1 VYFNEDHKLFR
12 QSLRDF
18 LKREVVPHIDEWE
31 EKGETPREIFQK
43 FGEMGY
49 LGLSQPE
56 AYGGSDLDFWYFV
69 IFNEEIVRVNSGGFG
84 AAIGAHTY
92 LALTHMLAEGTEEQK
107 QRYLVPGITG
117 EKIGCLALTEP
128 FGGSDLQSMRTTAI
142 REGDHFIVNGSK
154 TFITNGV
161 SSDFLVVAVKTD
173 PSADSKGISMI
184 VIDRDTPGV
193 SATKLNKLGWKAS
206 DTGEIAFDDVKVP
219 VENLMGQEGQGFF
232 YIMQHFV
239 LERMTLAIGGVAASE
254 YALELTLQY
263 MNERSA
269 FGRTINKFQVL
280 RHRVAQMASEI
291 EMNKQFIYN
300 ICQRHIDGDYL
311 VKEASM
317 AKLLSTQLCDKV
329 SYQCLQMFGGN
340 GFMEGYPMARMMRDS
355 RLGTI
360 GGGTS
365 EIMCEIISKI
375 IIDGKAYKQPIVH
388 SKNTVEHVSVGD
400 VLDNL
405 KGGVEKAQPL
415 GNTLKFDFG
424 EEQMLID
431 GTGEFNQ
438 IAINDAD
445 ADCTVSLSLTDFVS
459 LTKGELNAMNA
470 VMSGR
475 IKIDGDMNVAMKLQ
489 SLFSGEK

>member
-31 EKGETPREIFQK
+31 EKGETPREIYQK

-107 QRYLVPGITG
+107 QRYLIPGING

-142 REGDHFIVNGSK
+142 REGDHYIVNGSK

-161 SSDFLVVAVKTD
+161 NSDFLVVAVKTD
-173 PSADSKGISMI
+173 PSASSKGISMI

-193 SATKLNKLGWKAS
+193 SAIKLNKLGWKAS

-219 VENLMGQEGQGFF
+219 VKNLMGQEGQGFF

-239 LERMTLAIGGVAASE
+239 LERLTLAIGGMAASE
-254 YALELTLQY
+254 YALEVTLDY

-269 FGRTINKFQVL
+269 FGRKINRFQVL

-300 ICQRHIDGDYL
+300 ICKRHMDGDYL

-329 SYQCLQMFGGN
+329 ATQCLQMFGGN
-340 GFMEGYPMARMMRDS
+340 GFMEGYPLARMFRDA

-365 EIMCEIISKI
+365 EIMCEIIAKI
-375 IIDGKAYKQPIVH
+375 LIDGQQYKQPIVH
-388 SKNTVEHVSVGD
+388 SKNTVEDIKVDDLVAKLQS
-400 VLDNL
+400 
-405 KGGVEKAQPL
+405 GVETADPL
-415 GNTLKFDFG
+415 ESILKFDFG
-424 EEQMLID
+424 GEQLVID
-431 GTGEFNQ
+431 GTGSTNQ
-438 IAINDAD
+438 LSTQNKD
-445 ADCTVSLSLTDFVS
+445 ADCTINVSLPDFLA

-475 IKIDGDMNVAMKLQ
+475 IKIDGDMSVAMKLQ
-489 SLFSGEK
+489 TLFS